1 MAEPSET
8 TVASRTPTSESELLG
23 AVRALSEQVGEL
35 QAELQSLRSASRP
48 LPPGQADAPG
58 WEVDAPA
65 RRDASAWMR
74 SVASPA
80 AARPAVPRLLLEI
93 LFLVAVA
100 VLAAVARLDTPL
112 VVVVMAGAWA
122 LVALA
127 EWATERSTRLG
138 NEAAFGRYAG
148 PGSGSW
154 AAPPRAP
161 TFEVTAADEPTPK
174 LPPPAAD

>member
-112 VVVVMAGAWA
+112 VVGHGRRLGARRA
-122 LVALA
+122 RGMGDGTVDP
-127 EWATERSTRLG
+127 TRERSGVRQVRRAGQRLV
-138 NEAAFGRYAG
+138 GR
-148 PGSGSW
+148 
-154 AAPPRAP
+154 PPRAP

-174 LPPPAAD
+174 PPPAAD